1 MVPQTPPQRSL
12 STKSAF
18 KFTIMKILKNIVCVL
33 FGLLFMNA
41 GLDKILHYMPIPPM
55 DMDMQKVFEAF
66 GTIKWLLPLVG
77 VIEIIGG
84 LLFLLPKTRT
94 VGALVILPI
103 LIGIFT
109 HNMVF
114 YSQQGLMIWAVLF
127 IIWLWVVFENWGKYK
142 KLMA

>member
-1 MVPQTPPQRSL
+1 
-12 STKSAF
+12 
-18 KFTIMKILKNIVCVL
+18 MKILKNIVCVL

-55 DMDMQKVFEAF
+55 DMNMQKVFEAF

>member
-1 MVPQTPPQRSL
+1 
-12 STKSAF
+12 
-18 KFTIMKILKNIVCVL
+18 MKILKNIVCVL

>member
-1 MVPQTPPQRSL
+1 
-12 STKSAF
+12 
-18 KFTIMKILKNIVCVL
+18 MKILKNIVCVL

-114 YSQQGLMIWAVLF
+114 YSQQGLVIWAVLF

>member
-1 MVPQTPPQRSL
+1 
-12 STKSAF
+12 
-18 KFTIMKILKNIVCVL
+18 MKILKNIVCVL

-55 DMDMQKVFEAF
+55 DMDMQKVFDAF

-94 VGALVILPI
+94 IGALVILPI

-127 IIWLWVVFENWGKYK
+127 IIWLWVVFENWRKYK
-142 KLMA
+142 KLMV

>member
-1 MVPQTPPQRSL
+1 
-12 STKSAF
+12 
-18 KFTIMKILKNIVCVL
+18 MKILKNIVCVL

-77 VIEIIGG
+77 VIEIVGG
-84 LLFLLPKTRT
+84 LSFLFPKTRT

-114 YSQQGLMIWAVLF
+114 YSQQGLIIWAVLF
-127 IIWLWVVFENWGKYK
+127 VIWLWVVFENWGKYK

>member
-1 MVPQTPPQRSL
+1 
-12 STKSAF
+12 
-18 KFTIMKILKNIVCVL
+18 MKILKNIVCVL

-127 IIWLWVVFENWGKYK
+127 IIWLWVVFENWRKYK
-142 KLMA
+142 KLMV

>member
-1 MVPQTPPQRSL
+1 
-12 STKSAF
+12 
-18 KFTIMKILKNIVCVL
+18 
-33 FGLLFMNA
+33 
-41 GLDKILHYMPIPPM
+41 MPIPPM

-127 IIWLWVVFENWGKYK
+127 IIWLWVVFENWRKYK
-142 KLMA
+142 KLMV

>member
-1 MVPQTPPQRSL
+1 
-12 STKSAF
+12 
-18 KFTIMKILKNIVCVL
+18 
-33 FGLLFMNA
+33 MNA

-114 YSQQGLMIWAVLF
+114 YSQQGLVIWAVLF
-127 IIWLWVVFENWGKYK
+127 ILWLWVVFENWGKYK